1 MKILKKVLLSLLIAA
16 SMGTVSTSAMAE
28 AEKGRIEYAP
38 AEAIN
43 MTVDKINAALDA
55 IKSGSEGAAV
65 ADLIKAALDTSK
77 EINANDKVDRARSK
91 ANSKLKDA
99 RNHAKNNSLQEAEQ
113 ELQSAEKAFN
123 DLKGLI

>member
-1 MKILKKVLLSLLIAA
+1 MKILKKALLSLLIAA
-16 SMGTVSTSAMAE
+16 SMGAVSTSAMAE

-38 AEAIN
+38 ADAIN
-43 MTVDKINAALDA
+43 MTVDKIKAANAA
-55 IKSGSEGAAV
+55 IKNGSKGAEV
-65 ADLIKAALDTSK
+65 ADLIKEALDISK

-99 RNHAKNNSLQEAEQ
+99 RNHAKNNALQEAEQ
-113 ELQSAEKAFN
+113 ELQGAEKAFN

>member
-1 MKILKKVLLSLLIAA
+1 MKILRKVLLSLLIAA
-16 SMGTVSTSAMAE
+16 SMGAVSTSAMAE

-43 MTVDKINAALDA
+43 MTVDKIKAAQDA
-55 IKSGSEGAAV
+55 IKNGEKGAAV
-65 ADLIKAALDTSK
+65 ADLIKGALDISK

-91 ANSKLKDA
+91 ANTMLKNA

-123 DLKGLI
+123 DLKGMI

>member
-1 MKILKKVLLSLLIAA
+1 MKILRKVLLSLLIAA
-16 SMGTVSTSAMAE
+16 SMGAVSTSAMAE

-43 MTVDKINAALDA
+43 MTVDKIKSAQDA
-55 IKSGSEGAAV
+55 IKNGEKGAAV
-65 ADLIKAALDTSK
+65 ADLIKGALDISK

-91 ANSKLKDA
+91 ANTMLKNA

-123 DLKGLI
+123 DLKGMI

>member
-1 MKILKKVLLSLLIAA
+1 MKILRKVLLSLLIAA
-16 SMGTVSTSAMAE
+16 SMGAVSTSAMAE
-28 AEKGRIEYAP
+28 ADKGRIEYAP

-43 MTVDKINAALDA
+43 MTVDKIKAAQDA
-55 IKSGSEGAAV
+55 IKNGEKGAAV
-65 ADLIKAALDTSK
+65 AELIKGALDISK

-91 ANSKLKDA
+91 ANSMLKNA

-123 DLKGLI
+123 DLKGMI

>member
-1 MKILKKVLLSLLIAA
+1 MKILRKVLLSLLIAA
-16 SMGTVSTSAMAE
+16 SMGAVSTSAMAE
-28 AEKGRIEYAP
+28 ADKGRIEYAP

-43 MTVDKINAALDA
+43 MTVDKIKAALDA
-55 IKSGSEGAAV
+55 IKNGEKGAAV
-65 ADLIKAALDTSK
+65 AELIKGALDISK

-91 ANSKLKDA
+91 ANSMLKNA

>member
-28 AEKGRIEYAP
+28 AESGRIAYAP

-43 MTVDKINAALDA
+43 MTVDKIKAANEA
-55 IKSGSEGAAV
+55 IKSGEKGAAV
-65 ADLIKAALDTSK
+65 ADLIKEALDISK

-99 RNHAKNNSLQEAEQ
+99 RNHAKSNSLQEAEQ

>member
-1 MKILKKVLLSLLIAA
+1 MKILRKVLLSLLIAA
-16 SMGTVSTSAMAE
+16 SMGAVSTSAMAE

-43 MTVDKINAALDA
+43 MTVDKIKAALDA
-55 IKSGSEGAAV
+55 IKNGEKSAAV
-65 ADLIKAALDTSK
+65 ADLIKGALDTSK

-91 ANSKLKDA
+91 ANSMLKNA